1 MNIEVL
7 ERLEQRINDS
17 LSVIKDLRDEKNKA
31 PITELKDPGIP
42 PEKVNVMKI
51 KLQEIVHWL
60 DDLDVV
66 LKTEKSS

>member
-17 LSVIKDLRDEKNKA
+17 LSVIKDLRNEKNKA
-31 PITELKDPGIP
+31 QITHSNESKIP
-42 PEKVNVMKI
+42 PEKVNVMKS